1 MSIIEKAT
9 YYIDVIGFVLI
20 AVIVCMAGLL
30 YYLIKIR
37 KIAAKNEKIDYS
49 SFYRKDALEYVK
61 FENVVS
67 ESGNGLS
74 GAGMICLGN
83 NVFVGGIS
91 VRGYNFSSASA
102 EEKVNTM
109 IRSIIFYNLIEE
121 PVQMR
126 QSVKA
131 IDLTAN
137 ITEHEEIVKKLALK
151 LMELDEQYKESLA
164 SAEDYLD
171 EPEVYYT
178 YENHLRKLQKEIYAK
193 RHMMEEAQALIQYMS
208 AMVGDTA
215 KKEKRDAQKI
225 NQILFSYAYDPNSVS
240 EELTKEEI
248 YLKAFGE
255 LEIKAKSYSSA
266 LSSCGCAC
274 RRLPAGELIGLMRRH
289 CAPATA
295 DDIKL
300 DELFNSSYSALFL
313 SSDSLIEFEKKR
325 IGEEQYQKEMAKY
338 LERMNDFLNQQ
349 EMTAKRH
356 ERLLKQEVFEDAM
369 QLMKG
374 EVQNG

>member
-1 MSIIEKAT
+1 MSLIEKAT

-49 SFYRKDALEYVK
+49 SFRRKDALEYVK

-109 IRSIIFYNLIEE
+109 IKAVMFCNLIEE

-131 IDLTAN
+131 IDLTTN
-137 ITEHEEIVKKLALK
+137 ISEHEEIVKKLALE
-151 LMELDEQYKESLA
+151 LMELDEQYRETLA

-178 YENHLRKLQKEIYAK
+178 YEKHLRKLQKDIYAK
-193 RHMMEEAQALIQYMS
+193 RHMMDEAHALIQYMS

-225 NQILFSYAYDPNSVS
+225 NQILFSYSYDPNSVS

-255 LEIKAKSYSSA
+255 LEIKARSYSSA
-266 LSSCGCAC
+266 LSGCGCVC
-274 RRLPAGELIGLMRRH
+274 RRLSAGELIGLMRRH

-295 DDIKL
+295 DDVKL
-300 DELFNSSYSALFL
+300 DELFNSSYSALFI
-313 SSDSLIEFEKKR
+313 SSDSLIELEKQR
-325 IGEEQYQKEMAKY
+325 IGEEQYQKEMARY
-338 LERMNDFLNQQ
+338 MERMSDILKQH
-349 EMTAKRH
+349 EMNIMRD
-356 ERLLKQEVFEDAM
+356 ERLLRQEVFEEAGL
-369 QLMKG
+369 QMKA